1 MMLNFNLE
9 RIFILQEKGKF
20 PKRSVWINFD
30 DMDETIYENAYP
42 ILKNIKIPATGFIIT
57 GSCWGR
63 KLSQPR
69 YD

>member
-42 ILKNIKIPATGFIIT
+42 ILKI
-57 GSCWGR
+57 
-63 KLSQPR
+63 
-69 YD
+69 